1 MKKEPK
7 KYLGKGLA
15 ELIDMNEVQFN
26 ISKNVHFQEVNI
38 DSVEPIDQPRYNFDK
53 ENLEELAASIK
64 QHGMLQPILVREK
77 DGKFIIIA
85 GERRWR
91 AAKLLGMNTV
101 PIISK
106 SEYENHFVL
115 SIIENTQR
123 SNFSPVEEAKAYKK
137 LIEEYNYTQEEI
149 AKVVSKS
156 RSYIANSLRILN
168 LPENVLD
175 LLDSKQLTQGHAKL
189 LLSVKN
195 PEEIAE
201 KIVNK
206 ELSVR
211 KTEKLINYK
220 TKTNDNTRLDV
231 LELEVLLSKRLGFP
245 MKIITNKNGGKI
257 SINFKNDLELD
268 EIVEKLNR

>member
-53 ENLEELAASIK
+53 EHLEELAASIK

-156 RSYIANSLRILN
+156 RSYITNSLRILN
-168 LPENVLD
+168 LPEKVLD

-220 TKTNDNTRLDV
+220 TKINDNSRLDV

>member
-53 ENLEELAASIK
+53 EHLEELAASIK

-77 DGKFIIIA
+77 CGKFIIIA

-91 AAKLLGMNTV
+91 AAKLLGMKTV

-149 AKVVSKS
+149 AKIVSKS
-156 RSYIANSLRILN
+156 RSYITNSLRILN
-168 LPENVLD
+168 LPEKVLD

-211 KTEKLINYK
+211 KTEKLINYT
-220 TKTNDNTRLDV
+220 TKINDNNSLDV

-245 MKIITNKNGGKI
+245 IKIITNKNGGKI